1 MEIKTIA
8 VIGAGPLGRVIAALA
23 VLGEFATVLED
34 VNSETIEHALA
45 AIRLRLDDSIR
56 SGQLGANDRDV
67 VMSRLTTSRSIE
79 EAMRA
84 AELIVETTVDE
95 LETKLEVFTIFD
107 KFARPG
113 AILGS
118 CTTSLSVADIAT
130 ITFRAERCVGM
141 RFGGSGGNLR
151 RVEIVRSS
159 RTAEEVIDALAEAG
173 RRMGLEVHIASET
186 VQAAGAID

>member
-84 AELIVETTVDE
+84 AELIIETTVDE
-95 LETKLEVFTIFD
+95 LETKLEIFLFS
-107 KFARPG
+107 KINLHGRQSWVVAPLRFRSR
-113 AILGS
+113 IL
-118 CTTSLSVADIAT
+118 
-130 ITFRAERCVGM
+130 
-141 RFGGSGGNLR
+141 LR
-151 RVEIVRSS
+151 SHFVPN
-159 RTAEEVIDALAEAG
+159 D
-173 RRMGLEVHIASET
+173 ASECDSA
-186 VQAAGAID
+186 VPEEI

>member
-84 AELIVETTVDE
+84 AELIIETTVDE

>member
-8 VIGAGPLGRVIAALA
+8 VIGAGPLGRVIAAWA
-23 VLGEFATVLED
+23 VLGGYATVLED

-45 AIRLRLDDSIR
+45 AIRLRLDDAVR
-56 SGQLGANDRDV
+56 SGQLRASDRDA
-67 VMSRLTTSRSIE
+67 VMGRLTTSRSIE
-79 EAMRA
+79 DAMRS
-84 AELIVETTVDE
+84 AELIIETTVDE

-141 RFGGSGGNLR
+141 RFGDPGGDLR

-159 RTAEEVIDALAEAG
+159 ATAEEVIEAFAEAG
-173 RRMGLEVHIASET
+173 RRMDVEVRIASET